1 MNDNLLVV
9 GRYNPLFDEIL
20 DINMPYSDDTIYRS
34 RGLPAHMLKSRHER
48 CLRYIDYIPEIIS
61 HPDYIGVNP
70 NETECSIEL
79 VKKYRE
85 NILIGIKLDK
95 NEKYLYVSSM
105 YDVPESKVQRRLHS
119 GRLKVFSVDDDSE

>member
-119 GRLKVFSVDDDSE
+119 GRLKAFSVDDDSE

>member
-119 GRLKVFSVDDDSE
+119 GRLKSFSVDDDSE

>member
-1 MNDNLLVV
+1 
-9 GRYNPLFDEIL
+9 
-20 DINMPYSDDTIYRS
+20 
-34 RGLPAHMLKSRHER
+34 MLKSRHER

-119 GRLKVFSVDDDSE
+119 GRLKAFSVDDDSE

>member
-119 GRLKVFSVDDDSE
+119 GRLKVNCQ